1 MILNGVQFVSCINER
16 ISYDIHILD
25 TIRYICFNEL
35 FVASLFSISLNM
47 HGLILKTSICYWQ
60 DQPDRTNS
68 PLRMSISV
76 KFAEI
81 VVQNGIALP
90 I

>member
-1 MILNGVQFVSCINER
+1 
-16 ISYDIHILD
+16 
-25 TIRYICFNEL
+25 
-35 FVASLFSISLNM
+35 
-47 HGLILKTSICYWQ
+47 
-60 DQPDRTNS
+60 
-68 PLRMSISV
+68 MSISV